1 MENQHITAEEL
12 KARKAELKAHFEQEI
27 SFLETQLKYETL
39 MADIEEQRARRTYS
53 MVKIAQ
59 MVAPPSEEA
68 PEEPLNTE
76 E

>member
-12 KARKAELKAHFEQEI
+12 HARKAELKKHFDSEI
-27 SFLETQLKYETL
+27 PFLETQLKYETL

-53 MVKIAQ
+53 MVKMAQ
-59 MVAPPSEEA
+59 MMAPPSEEPNVEA
-68 PEEPLNTE
+68 PNTE